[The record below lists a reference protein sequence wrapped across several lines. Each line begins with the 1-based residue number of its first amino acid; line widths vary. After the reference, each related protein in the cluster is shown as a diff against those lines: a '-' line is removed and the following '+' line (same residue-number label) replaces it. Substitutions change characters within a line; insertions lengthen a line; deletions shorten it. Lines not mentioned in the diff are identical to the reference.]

1 MSDYEMLSII
11 IQMIIAIAAVAAIFM
26 KTKK

>member
-11 IQMIIAIAAVAAIFM
+11 IQMIIAIATVVAIFV